1 MGSSISFK
9 TPLRWNMENKRS
21 FRTTRRRPVGDIL
34 KAECM
39 TRGMDQRLPL
49 DRVIS
54 TLSKAGRKSVKNTRH
69 ILRPLTLRQ
78 LSNVRGSR
86 SWVHMPQSV
95 LIDHRSWM
103 PVHCVVSVKGSTVNQ
118 VCSYC
123 RPWCI
128 DLNKQWHE
136 LCHTIQWDTLLRMMS
151 LLRCQLHS
159 ANAAPIDFNCFIL
172 L

>member
-54 TLSKAGRKSVKNTRH
+54 TLSKADQQGK
-69 ILRPLTLRQ
+69 
-78 LSNVRGSR
+78 SR
-86 SWVHMPQSV
+86 SSAELRLWTESATRVG
-95 LIDHRSWM
+95 L
-103 PVHCVVSVKGSTVNQ
+103 
-118 VCSYC
+118 
-123 RPWCI
+123 
-128 DLNKQWHE
+128 LNE
-136 LCHTIQWDTLLRMMS
+136 
-151 LLRCQLHS
+151 
-159 ANAAPIDFNCFIL
+159 AY
-172 L
+172 